1 MNLPLYYP
9 LVDIYRSGCIDNR
22 FYALMYLADKNG
34 EIIKFKGDDNNSK
47 FFLRSLFKPIQSS
60 ILAEDKIYNRFKF
73 TDAELAIMQGSH
85 SGEPLHIEL
94 IHSILN
100 KTGLNENCLLCPP
113 IKPLNTA
120 IYNNDELFLSK
131 VFNNCSGKHSMMLS
145 YCVYKGFNI
154 ENYIDFSHPVQKKIK
169 EKLIFYAKTSD
180 MTETKDG
187 CLVPVYG
194 LKIKDIIKAFINY
207 YNDKENET
215 LINAYKNNPYVI
227 GGFDNFGERTDTKI
241 MRLNKNLISKVGA
254 GGFIYVYNIETGGF
268 LLLKMAQ
275 DNNKIREIIILEALY
290 KLNWL
295 DKRHYDEYIRT
306 EDNNP
311 IGKYVFNF

>member
-9 LVDIYRSGCIDNR
+9 LVDICRSGCIDNR

-120 IYNNDELFLSK
+120 IYISVNLRTIPL
-131 VFNNCSGKHSMMLS
+131 
-145 YCVYKGFNI
+145 I
-154 ENYIDFSHPVQKKIK
+154 PV
-169 EKLIFYAKTSD
+169 EVVES
-180 MTETKDG
+180 
-187 CLVPVYG
+187 
-194 LKIKDIIKAFINY
+194 
-207 YNDKENET
+207 
-215 LINAYKNNPYVI
+215 
-227 GGFDNFGERTDTKI
+227 
-241 MRLNKNLISKVGA
+241 LIS
-254 GGFIYVYNIETGGF
+254 TR
-268 LLLKMAQ
+268 LLLSRVITA
-275 DNNKIREIIILEALY
+275 
-290 KLNWL
+290 
-295 DKRHYDEYIRT
+295 
-306 EDNNP
+306 
-311 IGKYVFNF
+311 